1 MYEGPFKY
9 IFFDMDGV
17 LVLSESLHYAAWLN
31 TLSQLNLPQD
41 WFHCEDII
49 GLSDINIA
57 TDLIQKFN
65 LSDSPQNIYDC
76 KKQQLIKNV
85 TKGFKV
91 HQGRNQLLDWVTT
104 NSKAA
109 LVSSASRQEIDAI
122 IAHEQIKH
130 YFNFIIGA
138 EDVKAHKPDPASYLL
153 ALEKA
158 GVQPNEALVIEDS
171 EVGITAA
178 LRANVPVI
186 GLYTDAII
194 PDDLKQKVTFFND
207 FLAVEQWLHTRV

>member
-31 TLSQLNLPQD
+31 TLSQLNLPQE

-57 TDLIQKFN
+57 NDLIQKFS
-65 LSDSPQNIYDC
+65 LSDSPQSIYHC
-76 KKQQLIKNV
+76 KKQQLIKSV
-85 TKGFKV
+85 GKGFKI
-91 HQGRNQLLDWVTT
+91 HRGRNQFLDWVTT
-104 NSKAA
+104 NSNAA
-109 LVSSASRQEIDAI
+109 LVSSASLQEIDAI
-122 IAHEQIKH
+122 IAHEQIAH

-138 EDVKAHKPDPASYLL
+138 EDVSSHKPEPTPYLL

-158 GVQPNEALVIEDS
+158 GVKPNEALIIEDS
-171 EVGITAA
+171 EAGITAA

-194 PDDLKQKVTFFND
+194 PDDLKQEVTFFKD
-207 FLAVEQWLHTRV
+207 FLAVEQWLRTRV